1 MQYAVVI
8 PGAGSSSRFKKDK
21 LTFKINNQYLIHHTV
36 SNFLDDNE
44 CKKIILLINKSKC
57 DFYKNLYCLQ
67 NKILVIGVA
76 TTSRHETVRIGLQ
89 YCTKNEYV
97 LIHDACRPYVTQN
110 LIEIVKS
117 KLNDGYD
124 AVCPVIDIVDSV
136 IDINNNQIQY
146 LERNNIKRV
155 QTPQGFKFSALMSAF
170 GETQS
175 SNEIFNDEFSLV
187 LSKQPKL
194 KHLLVQG
201 ETGNTKITFPE
212 DVSVIDYD
220 LND

>member
-44 CKKIILLINKSKC
+44 CKKIILLVNKSKY

-76 TTSRHETVRIGLQ
+76 TTSRHETVKIGLQ

-155 QTPQGFKFSALMSAF
+155 QTPQGFRFSAIMSAF

-201 ETGNTKITFPE
+201 EIGNTKITFPE
-212 DVSVIDYD
+212 DVNFIDYD

>member
-1 MQYAVVI
+1 MQYAVII
-8 PGAGSSSRFKKDK
+8 PGAGSSSRFQKDK

-44 CKKIILLINKSKC
+44 CQKIILLVNKSKY

-76 TTSRHETVRIGLQ
+76 TSSRHETVKIGLQ
-89 YCTKNEYV
+89 YCAKNEYV

-117 KLNDGYD
+117 KLKDGYD
-124 AVCPVIDIVDSV
+124 AVCPVVDIVDSV

-155 QTPQGFKFSALMSAF
+155 QTPEGFKVSVLMNAF
-170 GETQS
+170 GDAQS

-187 LSKQPKL
+187 LSGQAKI
-194 KHLLVQG
+194 KHLLVPG
-201 ETGNTKITFPE
+201 EVGNTKITVPE